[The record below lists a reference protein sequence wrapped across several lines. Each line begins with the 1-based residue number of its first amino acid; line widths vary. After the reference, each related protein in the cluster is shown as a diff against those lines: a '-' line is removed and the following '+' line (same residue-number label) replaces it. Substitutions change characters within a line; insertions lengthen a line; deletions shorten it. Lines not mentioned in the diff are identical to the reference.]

1 MTSPLQVSFRVVGL
15 YCYMENLQLTD
26 VTENSTVKEVMDSI
40 QRKNPA
46 FSYKSMILRK
56 GQPDEKEIVDEI
68 TYDFSASS
76 QLPYNTS
83 GRPDDGVR
91 DLTGSLSSTS
101 LVWQYYRSA
110 TGSVNGAVCELK
122 LFSQGQPS
130 FANTPLNM
138 NDPFFGRFPDSFQLS
153 TYNLTWRLVQIQMTP
168 EKQAEFMQ
176 AKAEAIASGSY

>member
-1 MTSPLQVSFRVVGL
+1 MSTPFQVSFRVVGL
-15 YCYMENLQLTD
+15 YCYMENIQLTD
-26 VTENSTVKEVMDSI
+26 VTEKSTVKEVMDSI
-40 QRKNPA
+40 QKKNPA
-46 FSYKSMILRK
+46 FSYKSITLRK

-68 TYDFSASS
+68 TYDFSGSS

-83 GRPDDGVR
+83 GRPDNGVR

-110 TGSVNGAVCELK
+110 TGSVDGAVCELK

-130 FANTPLNM
+130 FAQTPLNM
-138 NDPFFGRFPDSFQLS
+138 NDSFFGRFPDSFKLS

-168 EKQAEFMQ
+168 EKQALFMK
-176 AKAEAIASGSY
+176 AKADAIAAGTY